1 MSWYRS
7 SKVGFHAFSRYF
19 TSKIIKT
26 PIKNEIII
34 NQQLNKFLSNRNY
47 FVRVPRPLVV
57 NKSLGFRFFGSY
69 RYDHSRDIVGR
80 YYNSQGSER
89 WSNNHKIVFIV
100 VIVGTGTWVTSKFG
114 YVETIPYTNRKHLIL
129 LSQKEEK
136 RLGESYLKKLKDNT
150 YKGNF
155 LPATHPHSVRVTAI
169 SRNIIVALQ
178 RELKKPNAVLD
189 DMSGQST
196 NKGKYKREHSAI
208 DYLLGLKWE
217 VMVVNDENVNAFCV
231 PGGKIVVFTGLLKY
245 FTTDEEIVAHAV
257 ARHTAEHITKK
268 LWFLITQL
276 ILYQYLEA
284 RDAVAI
290 SDLLLELPFSRR
302 HKARQQDKV
311 YDEREESCWIL
322 HLRTG
327 IFYLKGH
334 EGVMNEFSDGAAIF
348 ASSYLLRNSDMY
360 RV

>member
-1 MSWYRS
+1 MTT
-7 SKVGFHAFSRYF
+7 VG
-19 TSKIIKT
+19 I
-26 PIKNEIII
+26 
-34 NQQLNKFLSNRNY
+34 LS
-47 FVRVPRPLVV
+47 
-57 NKSLGFRFFGSY
+57 
-69 RYDHSRDIVGR
+69 GR

-136 RLGESYLKKLKDNT
+136 RLGESYFKKLKDNT
-150 YKGNF
+150 YKGKF
-155 LPATHPHSVRVTAI
+155 LLATHPHSFRVTAI

-196 NKGKYKREHSAI
+196 NKGKYKREQSAI
-208 DYLLGLKWE
+208 DHLLGLKWE
-217 VMVVNDENVNAFCV
+217 VMVVNDENVNAFCA
-231 PGGKIVVFTGLLKY
+231 PGGKIVVFTGLLKH
-245 FTTDEEIVAHAV
+245 FTTDEEIATVIGHEVAHAV
-257 ARHTAEHITKK
+257 ARHTAESITKK
-268 LWFLITQL
+268 LW
-276 ILYQYLEA
+276 
-284 RDAVAI
+284 
-290 SDLLLELPFSRR
+290 